1 MVVWA
6 RPWNKP
12 GCGLVAGQDRGAA
25 WRCGDSGLNV
35 CFPSSSLQLCTTL
48 HGLMHRVWASCGA
61 RVQLCTV
68 CPWGLTC
75 LWKGVAAT
83 RQPASRLFLMLP

>member
-1 MVVWA
+1 MVWA

-12 GCGLVAGQDRGAA
+12 GCGLVARQDHGAA

-35 CFPSSSLQLCTTL
+35 CFSSSSLQLCTTL
-48 HGLMHRVWASCGA
+48 HGGLMHRVWAWCGA

-68 CPWGLTC
+68 CP
-75 LWKGVAAT
+75 
-83 RQPASRLFLMLP
+83 